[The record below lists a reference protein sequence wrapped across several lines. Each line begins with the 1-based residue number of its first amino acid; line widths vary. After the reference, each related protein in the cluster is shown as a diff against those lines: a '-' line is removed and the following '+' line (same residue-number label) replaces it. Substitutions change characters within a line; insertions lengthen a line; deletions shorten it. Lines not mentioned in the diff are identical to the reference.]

1 MAMSSLL
8 PFIDSVPSCLV
19 TASLATWQRTCLMA
33 ASQQLVIVDS
43 QQRPVGVV
51 ALAHLLL
58 LLTGDKS
65 LPPFRRSPSP
75 RSPIAERDGDLAP
88 EVVALIDVAPVLSV
102 DTSPQAA
109 VQAIAGT
116 ADHTWLV
123 LDEQHCYVGR
133 LNTSRLLDALRQT
146 PTLPS
151 DSPSPGGRSTTLL
164 TYLGHELKTPLTS
177 LLGLSSLLH
186 TDRIGSLSDRQSRY
200 AGLIQQHA
208 RRLTALVN
216 AVLDLGRLEDNSLQ
230 LIPQIVEVAPLCQEA
245 YRQAQLLVGNAQTQA
260 IDSTM
265 LPNRVLVA
273 DTLRL
278 GQMLTYLLQLTLK
291 ANPAEAFPLKVLQWG
306 PWVVFHAVGLG
317 QTVTT
322 LPPTLTQGIP
332 PPLATSEGMAVG
344 GWLELLLTRQL
355 AQLHGG
361 DLVMAVTATD
371 SLDPML
377 ILPGGTD
384 VSSDPADSQLV
395 VTTADPSLAIALAQ
409 QIQPLNYHLL
419 IAPVGAGILAVVA
432 RLQPAAVVVPADDQA
447 IATLNALK
455 ADASTQGCLA
465 IALQSD
471 PSATVT
477 LCPPA
482 DLVVPW
488 PSAELASTLTAQPE
502 PLLPPLGRITILYLK
517 PLGDGDANNGDQD
530 LSGVFHDCGCR
541 VLEVDDL
548 DQADL
553 VSRVWQPDI
562 VVLDPALQHSDT
574 YLQGVSGL
582 PHLSQLAVV
591 TLTPEATQLAHQ
603 FPNLMVFPCLAGS
616 CAWREP
622 EQQAQVSTWLMQVL
636 KGVASQKR

>member
-1 MAMSSLL
+1 MSSLL
-8 PFIDSVPSCLV
+8 PFIDSVPSCLA

-33 ASQQLVIVDS
+33 ASQQLVVVDS

-58 LLTGDKS
+58 LLAGDQS
-65 LPPFRRSPSP
+65 LPPFRRPPDP
-75 RSPIAERDGDLAP
+75 RSPMAERDGGLAP
-88 EVVALIDVAPVLSV
+88 EVAALIDVAPVLSV

-109 VQAIAGT
+109 AQAIAGT
-116 ADHTWLV
+116 ADHPWLV

-133 LNTSRLLDALRQT
+133 LNTSRLLDALHQT
-146 PTLPS
+146 PALLS
-151 DSPSPGGRSTTLL
+151 DSPSTESSSTMLL

-186 TDRIGSLSDRQSRY
+186 TERIGSLSDRQSRY
-200 AGLIQQHA
+200 VGLIQQHA

-245 YRQAQLLVGNAQTQA
+245 YRQAQLLVGNAQAQA
-260 IDSTM
+260 IDSTV

-306 PWVVFHAVGLG
+306 PWVVFHGMGLG

-322 LPPTLTQGIP
+322 LPPTLAQGIP
-332 PPLATSEGMAVG
+332 PPLATPEGMAVG

-371 SLDPML
+371 TLDPML

-384 VSSDPADSQLV
+384 VGSDPANSQLV
-395 VTTADPSLAIALAQ
+395 VTTADPSLAIAIAQ
-409 QIQPLNYHLL
+409 QIRPLNYHLL
-419 IAPVGAGILAVVA
+419 VTPAGADILAVVA

-455 ADASTQGCLA
+455 ADASTQNCLA
-465 IALQSD
+465 IALQSKT
-471 PSATVT
+471 SATP
-477 LCPPA
+477 CPPA

-488 PSAELASTLTAQPE
+488 PSGDLTSALTAQPE
-502 PLLPPLGRITILYLK
+502 PLLPPPGRMTILYLK
-517 PLGDGDANNGDQD
+517 PLGEGGANSGGED
-530 LSGVFHDCGCR
+530 LSGLFHDCGCR

-574 YLQGVSGL
+574 YLQGVSEL

-591 TLTPEATQLAHQ
+591 TLTPEATQLAQQ
-603 FPNLMVFPCLAGS
+603 FPNLMVFPCVAGA

-636 KGVASQKR
+636 KGVAAQKR

>member
-1 MAMSSLL
+1 MSSLL
-8 PFIDSVPSCLV
+8 PFIDPVPSCLA

-33 ASQQLVIVDS
+33 ACHHLVIVDE
-43 QQRPVGVV
+43 QQRPMGVV
-51 ALAHLLL
+51 ALARLLL
-58 LLTGDKS
+58 LMAGEDRP
-65 LPPFRRSPSP
+65 PPFRQPPGPSNP
-75 RSPIAERDGDLAP
+75 MTEQNTGLAP
-88 EVVALIDVAPVLSV
+88 EVAALIDVAPVLSV

-109 VQAIAGT
+109 AQTIAGM
-116 ADHTWLV
+116 ADRPWLV
-123 LDEQHCYVGR
+123 IDGQHRYVGL
-133 LNTSRLLDALRQT
+133 LNGIRLLDSLRQA
-146 PTLPS
+146 PPLPS
-151 DSPSPGGRSTTLL
+151 DPPATGMGSTTLL

-186 TDRIGSLSDRQSRY
+186 TERIGSLSDRQSRY
-200 AGLIQQHA
+200 AALIQQHA

-216 AVLDLGRLEDNSLQ
+216 AVLDLGRLEDDSLQ

-245 YRQAQLLVGNAQTQA
+245 YRQAQLLVGHPETPA
-260 IDSTM
+260 IDSAV

-291 ANPAEAFPLKVLQWG
+291 ANPTETFPLKVLQWG
-306 PWVVFHAVGLG
+306 PWVVFHAIGLG
-317 QTVTT
+317 QTVTA
-322 LPPTLTQGIP
+322 LPPPPTQGVL
-332 PPLATSEGMAVG
+332 PPLTTPEGMAVG

-371 SLDPML
+371 TLDPML
-377 ILPGGTD
+377 ILPGGTTP
-384 VSSDPADSQLV
+384 SHEPADSQLV
-395 VTTADPSLAIALAQ
+395 VTTADAPFAIAIAQ
-409 QIQPLNYHLL
+409 QLRPLNYRLL
-419 IAPVGAGILAVVA
+419 VTPPGADTLAVVA
-432 RLQPAAVVVPADDQA
+432 RLQPAAVLVPANDQA

-455 ADASTQGCLA
+455 ADASTQACLA

-471 PSATVT
+471 PSTTPA

-482 DLVVPW
+482 DRIVPW
-488 PSAELASTLTAQPE
+488 PSAELANVLTTQPA
-502 PLLPPLGRITILYLK
+502 PLLPPPGRMTILYLK
-517 PLGDGDANNGDQD
+517 SLEENGAEGSDPD
-530 LSGVFHDCGCR
+530 LSGLFHDCGCR

-574 YLQGVSGL
+574 YLRRVSSL

-591 TLTPEATQLAHQ
+591 TLTPEATQLAQQ
-603 FPNLMVFPCLAGS
+603 FPNLMVFPCLAGA

-622 EQQAQVSTWLMQVL
+622 EHQAQVSTWLIQVL
-636 KGVASQKR
+636 QGVAAQKR